1 MTVMLDSPARTVMP
15 ALPALR
21 AEPPPPP
28 EDFAPPTEFDDYL
41 IVQELGRGQMG
52 QVYLAEDAV
61 LARPVAIKFIAGID
75 PDLAA
80 RQRFLMEARAA
91 ARIQHPNV
99 VSIYRVGELADRPYI
114 VSEVVRGKS
123 VADLPMPMP
132 WAQALGLAID
142 LARGLAAAHRRGVV
156 HCDIKPGNAMLTD
169 DGVAKL
175 VDFGLARVI
184 HDGSD
189 DEAGL
194 MVGTPDYMAPEVWQ
208 GRAPSRRS
216 DVYSLG
222 AVLFELI
229 AGATP
234 FGDVSPHE
242 LAHAVRTRPA
252 PDLPERAPECDARLA
267 RLVARCLDRDPE
279 ARYASGEEL
288 REALEQLH
296 PSRASAIRTD
306 ENPYR
311 GLRPFEASHR
321 GLFFGRGLE
330 IGAVVER
337 LRTDSIVVVTGDSGV
352 GKSSLCRAGVIPA
365 ILEGALGGGRS
376 YEALTMV
383 PGRRPLAALAA
394 ALGDPSMAARVLED
408 PEALPRELHRR
419 AGDKGIVLF
428 VDQME
433 ELATVG
439 DPAEV
444 AALDAGLARISEG
457 MPNVRLV
464 TTVRAD
470 FLVKIAALP
479 RLGQELSRILFFV
492 SPMPPERIRDVITGP
507 ASATGITFESEEM
520 IGELVD
526 ATAQAGSGGLPLLSF
541 ALAELWEARDKD
553 KSSITQAALTTMGG
567 VAGALARHADAVLA
581 SMPAVDRPHARRVLL
596 RLVTSHG
603 TRVRRTE
610 AELST
615 SSSTKS
621 VLDALVKGRLLVVHD
636 GEDGATFEV
645 AHEVLVNGWGTLR
658 AWLDAD
664 AEDRA
669 RRERVAAAAA
679 EWQRAGR
686 RSDLTWRGQPLAEA
700 LGLDTTNLTALERE
714 FIAAS
719 VRAAKRRRWWFRVA
733 VVAILVALV
742 AVYVVQ
748 RRIAEHRLAGAVGSE
763 VDAARASLARARA
776 ADKEQRTVAQQAF
789 VKFDAGD
796 DLAAET
802 LWKRVVAARALAAR
816 EYRTAGSRVEAALA
830 KDPTR
835 DDVRDILGDILLE
848 RAMAADALHDT
859 DRRDELLARLPSYDS
874 DGSRRRAWAQPGR
887 LVVHAPAAAQVVLVA
902 GADRRT
908 LGTGEV
914 NEALAPGSY
923 VVELHAAGRET
934 VRAPFVIER
943 GGRAELTLVMPR
955 AGALPKN
962 FIYVPKG
969 EFLYGSSAEEAL
981 RTGFFSAMP
990 IHPRTTDAFLIERT
1004 EVTNAE
1010 WLDFVVAQPEAER
1023 AKLLPNIPAKI
1034 GGAVVIDRDRDTW
1047 RLSLK
1052 PMEHTYVAHAGEQV
1066 RYIGRNRRSA
1076 QNWLKF
1082 PVTGVSARLAEQ
1094 YVVWLAQS
1102 GRVPGARL
1110 CDELEW
1116 EHAGRGA
1123 DGRSYPHGDAQAEDD
1138 FNYDTAY
1145 SRDAMGPDEVGSHA
1159 VSTSPYGV
1167 ADMSGNGFEWMH
1179 GPGTTYVA
1187 RGGSYYHD
1195 RKTANLANR
1204 SVFPP
1209 DLADSTLGL
1218 RVCATVRRDM
1228 Y

>member
-1 MTVMLDSPARTVMP
+1 MTVMLGSPARTVMP
-15 ALPALR
+15 PSTALR

-28 EDFAPPTEFDDYL
+28 EDFTPPSEFDDYL

-61 LARPVAIKFIAGID
+61 LARPVAIKFIAGVD

-99 VSIYRVGELADRPYI
+99 VSIYRVGELSDRPYI

-132 WAQALGLAID
+132 WAQALDLAID

-194 MVGTPDYMAPEVWQ
+194 MVGTPDYMAPEVWE

-222 AVLFELI
+222 AVLYELI
-229 AGATP
+229 AGKPP
-234 FGDVSPHE
+234 FGEVSPHE
-242 LAHAVRTRPA
+242 LAQAVRTRSA
-252 PDLPERAPECDARLA
+252 LDLAERAPECDARLA
-267 RLVARCLDRDPE
+267 RLVARSLDRDPE

-296 PSRASAIRTD
+296 PSRANAIRTD

-365 ILEGALGGGRS
+365 ILDGALGGGRS

-394 ALGDPSMAARVLED
+394 ALGDPTIATRVLED

-507 ASATGITFESEEM
+507 AAATGITFESEAM

-567 VAGALARHADAVLA
+567 VAGALARHADAVIA

-596 RLVTSHG
+596 RLVTSLG

-615 SSSTKS
+615 SNSTKS

-700 LGLDTTNLTALERE
+700 VGLDTSNLTALERE
-714 FIAAS
+714 FISAS
-719 VRAAKRRRWWFRVA
+719 VRAAQRRRWWFRVA
-733 VVAILVALV
+733 VVAILIALV

-748 RRIAEHRLAGAVGSE
+748 RRIAEGRLANAVDAE
-763 VDAARASLARARA
+763 IDAARASLARARGA
-776 ADKEQRTVAQQAF
+776 NVDQRTLAQQAYG
-789 VKFDAGD
+789 KFDAGD
-796 DLAAET
+796 DTAGEAI
-802 LWKRVVAARALAAR
+802 WKRALDARALAAA
-816 EYRTAGSRVEAALA
+816 EYRTAGSRIEAALA

-835 DDVRDILGDILLE
+835 EDVRDLLGDTLLE
-848 RAMAADALHDT
+848 RAMLADSLHDF

-874 DGSRRRAWAQPGR
+874 DGHRLARWKEPGE
-887 LVVHAPAAAQVVLVA
+887 LVVHARPETTVTLGTGSDA
-902 GADRRT
+902 RP

-914 NEALAPGSY
+914 TTALAPGTY
-923 VVELHAAGRET
+923 TVELRTPGRET
-934 VRAPFVIER
+934 VRAPFMIER
-943 GGRAELTLVMPR
+943 GHKTELAPQAPR
-955 AGALPKN
+955 TGTVPKN
-962 FIYVPKG
+962 FVYVPAG
-969 EFLYGSSAEEAL
+969 DFLYGSDFEQL
-981 RTGFFSAMP
+981 RTSFY
-990 IHPRTTDAFLIERT
+990 TTVPMHRRSTGAFLIERT
-1004 EVTNAE
+1004 EVTIGQ
-1010 WLDFVVAQPEAER
+1010 WLEFVASQPEADR
-1023 AKLLPNIPAKI
+1023 AKLLPNIPAKA
-1034 GGAVVIDRDRDTW
+1034 GGAIVIDRDRDTW
-1047 RLSLK
+1047 RLVLQ
-1052 PMEHTYVAHAGEQV
+1052 PMEHSYTVHAGEKIE
-1066 RYIGRNRRSA
+1066 YAGRTRHAS
-1076 QNWLKF
+1076 QDWLKF
-1082 PVTGVSARLAEQ
+1082 PITGISASDAER
-1094 YVVWLAQS
+1094 YMAWLDAT
-1102 GRVPGARL
+1102 GRVRGAHL
-1110 CDELEW
+1110 CNELEW
-1116 EHAGRGA
+1116 EHAARGA
-1123 DGRSYPHGDAQAEDD
+1123 DGRGYPHGETIGEDD
-1138 FNYDTAY
+1138 LNYDVAY
-1145 SRDAMGPDEVGSHA
+1145 GREHMGPDEVGIHPASA
-1159 VSTSPYGV
+1159 SPFGV
-1167 ADMSGNGFEWMH
+1167 LDMSGNAAEWLRSPT
-1179 GPGTTYVA
+1179 GAYVVC
-1187 RGGSYYHD
+1187 GGSYYFD
-1195 RKTANLANR
+1195 KKSANLANR
-1204 SVFPP
+1204 SEFPP
-1209 DLADSTLGL
+1209 TFTDPTVGV
-1218 RVCATVRRDM
+1218 RVCASVR
-1228 Y
+1228 